1 MKILVTGA
9 SRGLGY
15 ELVRLGLER
24 EHEMVATWLGQPEDS
39 SDLLKLQAVY
49 GQQLT
54 ILQMDVTDE
63 KQVQKA
69 AEQVVELDGVVN
81 SAGVLFGSKYNHEDP
96 IVHLDLEK
104 YRLTLEVNTVGPAI
118 VLKYFAP
125 HLYRSSDPCILNI
138 TSEAGHLS
146 PGGYEYMT
154 YSISKHAANML
165 TQQYRNFLHA
175 SPEHNRV
182 RIFMVHPGRMNTV
195 MGVENAQIEPSE
207 SAAGI
212 FDLLEKKI
220 NPKMEI
226 PFINYKGEPMPY

>member
-15 ELVRLGLER
+15 ELVKLGLEQG
-24 EHEMVATWLGQPEDS
+24 HELVATWLGEPEDPS
-39 SDLLKLQAVY
+39 ALTALKQLY
-49 GQQLT
+49 GQKLT
-54 ILQMDVTDE
+54 VIQMDVTKE
-63 KQVQKA
+63 EQVQAA
-69 AEQVVELDGVVN
+69 AEQVAQLDGVVN

-96 IVHLDLEK
+96 IVHLDLAK

-125 HLYRSSDPCILNI
+125 LLYRSEEPCILNI
-138 TSEAGHLS
+138 TSEAGHLV

-154 YSISKHAANML
+154 YSVSKHAANML
-165 TQQYRNFLHA
+165 TQQYRNFLHS
-175 SPEHNRV
+175 SPEHQHV

-207 SAAGI
+207 SAEGI
-212 FDLLEKKI
+212 LRILEKKI
-220 NPKMEI
+220 NPVMEI